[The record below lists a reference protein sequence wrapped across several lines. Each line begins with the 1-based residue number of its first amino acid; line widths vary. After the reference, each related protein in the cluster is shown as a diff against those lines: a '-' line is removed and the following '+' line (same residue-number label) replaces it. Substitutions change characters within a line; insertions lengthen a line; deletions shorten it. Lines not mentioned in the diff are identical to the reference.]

1 MTTKK
6 TPPATIAPEE
16 PRSLRER
23 DAAAEL
29 AAIERHDLAG
39 PRSDPLDELDA
50 HLERVRAVLRA
61 ATEETAPPLGN
72 AHFEAAVRAR
82 ARVAVAAIVAAPLE
96 HEGRRFPWTRAG
108 LLQHA
113 DLDELPP
120 ALVHAVIDR
129 LIFDRL
135 VIELPSGGLLV
146 TGQ

>member
-1 MTTKK
+1 MATG
-6 TPPATIAPEE
+6 TPRT
-16 PRSLRER
+16 LRELTT
-23 DAAAEL
+23 AAEL

-39 PRSDPLDELDA
+39 TNSDPLDELDA

-61 ATEETAPPLGN
+61 ATEETAPPLGD
-72 AHFEAAVRAR
+72 AHFEAAARAR
-82 ARVAVAAIVAAPLE
+82 ARLAVAAIVAAPLVLD
-96 HEGRRFPWTRAG
+96 GQRFPWTRAG

-135 VIELPSGGLLV
+135 VIELPSGGLLM